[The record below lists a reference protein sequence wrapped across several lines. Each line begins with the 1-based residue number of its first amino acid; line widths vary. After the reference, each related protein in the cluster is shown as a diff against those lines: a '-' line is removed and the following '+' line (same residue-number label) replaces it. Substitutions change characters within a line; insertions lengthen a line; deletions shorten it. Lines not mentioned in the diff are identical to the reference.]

1 MVRENYK
8 ISQSINQV
16 ALESSHMYSFTYGLC
31 QFLCCDS
38 RDQMAYKGWCICHLP
53 LSRKALLTLPAGM

>member
-16 ALESSHMYSFTYGLC
+16 ALEGSHMYSFTYGLL
-31 QFLCCDS
+31 QLLCCNN
-38 RDQMAYKGWCICHLP
+38 RDQMACKG
-53 LSRKALLTLPAGM
+53 